1 MVCTTTWI
9 KKRIT
14 AVNGER
20 GLSSRGF
27 AALTLG
33 AFAVVAG
40 CALAGGWAGL
50 IGIAVTAALLI
61 IVAATLL

>member
-1 MVCTTTWI
+1 VCTVTWI
-9 KKRIT
+9 KNKPT
-14 AVNGER
+14 AADGDR

-50 IGIAVTAALLI
+50 IGIAVTAALL
-61 IVAATLL
+61 VTLAATLL